1 MIKARAVIA
10 DDEALMRAQLRER
23 LRELWPDLDIA
34 AEAKNGAEAV
44 ELVAAQRPD
53 IVFLDIRMPA
63 KTGIEAARDI
73 ARLEGALPDI
83 VFVTA
88 YDQHALD
95 AFDQGAIDYVLKPAE
110 RARLSRTVER
120 LRRRIEERRA
130 APGPAP
136 ANDLRELLAKLADKL
151 EPQAAPASGAT
162 QRRLAAILSA
172 DIVGYSRLMQ
182 ADDGA
187 THKGLLE
194 VRALFAEHAAA
205 WNGRIVNA
213 VGDAV
218 LAEFGSAVE
227 AVQCAIEI
235 QRDMSRRNSE
245 VPEAK
250 RMQLRIGVNLGD
262 VLVDVHGLYGDGVNV
277 AARLESLCQV
287 GSVALSSHVY
297 EQVRD
302 RLKLQ
307 AADRGEHALKNI
319 ARPVRIFEIDPH
331 GEPSAQAAG
340 LLSRLAALFRR

>member
-1 MIKARAVIA
+1 
-10 DDEALMRAQLRER
+10 MRAQLRER
-23 LRELWPDLDIA
+23 LKELWPDLEIA
-34 AEAKNGAEAV
+34 AEARNGAEAV

-53 IVFLDIRMPA
+53 VVFLDIRMPA
-63 KTGIEAARDI
+63 KTGVEAARDI
-73 ARLEGALPDI
+73 SRMEGALPDI

-88 YDQHALD
+88 YDQHAVD

-110 RARLSRTVER
+110 RSRLSRTVDR
-120 LRRRIEERRA
+120 LRKRIEQRRA
-130 APGPAP
+130 APAAAP
-136 ANDLRELLAKLADKL
+136 ADELRELLAKLAGKL
-151 EPQAAPASGAT
+151 EPQAAPGT

-172 DIVGYSRLMQ
+172 DIAGYSRLMQ
-182 ADDGA
+182 ADDQA

-194 VRALFAEHAAA
+194 VRALFSEHAAA

-235 QRDMSRRNSE
+235 QRNMSHRNSA
-245 VPEAK
+245 VPEDK

-262 VLVDVHGLYGDGVNV
+262 VLVDVHGVYGDGVNV

-302 RLKLQ
+302 RLKLR

-319 ARPVRIFEIDPH
+319 ARPVHIFEIDPH
-331 GEPSAQAAG
+331 GGESAKPAG
-340 LLSRLAALFRR
+340 LISRLAALFKRPA

>member
-1 MIKARAVIA
+1 
-10 DDEALMRAQLRER
+10 MRAQLRER
-23 LRELWPDLDIA
+23 LKELWPALEVV
-34 AEAKNGAEAV
+34 AEARNGAEAV

-53 IVFLDIRMPA
+53 VVFLDIRMPV
-63 KTGIEAARDI
+63 KTGIEAARQI
-73 ARLEGALPDI
+73 VQMSARLEGKVPDI

-88 YDQHALD
+88 YDQHAVD
-95 AFDQGAIDYVLKPAE
+95 AFDEGAIDYVLKPAE
-110 RARLSRTVER
+110 RTRLTRTVER
-120 LRRRIEERRA
+120 LRKRIEERRA
-130 APGPAP
+130 APATAP
-136 ANDLRELLAKLADKL
+136 TAELRDLLSRLADKL
-151 EPQAAPASGAT
+151 EPQAPAATGT

-172 DIVGYSRLMQ
+172 DIAGYSRLMQ
-182 ADDGA
+182 ADDQA

-194 VRALFAEHAAA
+194 IRALFAEHSAA

-218 LAEFGSAVE
+218 LAEFGSAVD

-235 QRDMSRRNSE
+235 QRDMGRRNAE
-245 VPEAK
+245 VPDAS

-319 ARPVRIFEIDPH
+319 ARPVRIFEIDPL
-331 GEPSAQAAG
+331 GAEPAQPAG
-340 LLSRLAALFRR
+340 FLSRIAALFKRR